1 MLGIAVSVINPMIAR
16 PIISS
21 RRVNPRGGLEVRR
34 TEPWS
39 GLMRR
44 SIAYPVPPFRRLFA
58 ALEVQV
64 CVEDDVCCSQ
74 CPRPVTRILDGIS
87 REQSANEWADRLRG
101 KRVKLRSF
109 FADGGGEGGS
119 LTMFRR

>member
-34 TEPWS
+34 TEPWA

-44 SIAYPVPPFRRLFA
+44 SIAYPVPLFRRLFA

-74 CPRPVTRILDGIS
+74 CPLPVTRIFDGIS
-87 REQSANEWADRLRG
+87 QEQSANEWADRLRG
-101 KRVKLRSF
+101 KRSEEHTSELQSP
-109 FADGGGEGGS
+109 
-119 LTMFRR
+119 